1 MKDEIKRFHFKQ
13 FFKQNFHVTHFK
25 TDTENN
31 FDLFSATFSPI
42 SIIQGLFFNIFNID
56 IWSKRLLDVPIISLN
71 KFQRKIFF
79 FIFQFLDFLA
89 IFQIYIK
96 FQHISA
102 KNYISKF
109 GTFYFRGKFLTWCN
123 NLEIILETKCH
134 KPHKKILGR
143 FRVMIFCYIK
153 SLYVIE

>member
-1 MKDEIKRFHFKQ
+1 MKAFDLIFHLAYIFIQ
-13 FFKQNFHVTHFK
+13 FLDVMFFKNGA
-25 TDTENN
+25 ENN

-134 KPHKKILGR
+134 KPHKKILVR
-143 FRVMIFCYIK
+143 F
-153 SLYVIE
+153 

>member
-1 MKDEIKRFHFKQ
+1 MKAFDLIFHLAYIFIQ
-13 FFKQNFHVTHFK
+13 FLDVTFFKNG
-25 TDTENN
+25 TENN

-56 IWSKRLLDVPIISLN
+56 IWSKRLLDEPIISLN
-71 KFQRKIFF
+71 NFQRKILF
-79 FIFQFLDFLA
+79 FIFKFLDFLA

-109 GTFYFRGKFLTWCN
+109 GTFYFRGQFLTWCN

>member
-1 MKDEIKRFHFKQ
+1 MKAFDLIFHLLYIFII
-13 FFKQNFHVTHFK
+13 FLHSTSFK
-25 TDTENN
+25 TDTKNN

-71 KFQRKIFF
+71 KFQRKIIF

-109 GTFYFRGKFLTWCN
+109 GTFYFRDQFLTWCN
-123 NLEIILETKCH
+123 NLEIILETKCR
-134 KPHKKILGR
+134 KPHKKSWSVFKL
-143 FRVMIFCYIK
+143 
-153 SLYVIE
+153 